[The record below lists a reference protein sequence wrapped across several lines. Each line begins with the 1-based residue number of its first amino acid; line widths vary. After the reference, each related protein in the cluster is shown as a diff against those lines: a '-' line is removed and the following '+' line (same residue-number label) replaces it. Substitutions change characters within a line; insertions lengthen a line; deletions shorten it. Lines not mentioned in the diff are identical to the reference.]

1 MRGLLILIVT
11 IQVFVVGGCQK
22 SPPSSKSGAAPA
34 PAPAPVAI
42 PQPAPQQPTA
52 PPPASQS
59 TEKRQTKS
67 SPERVKSKLPA
78 NVDQDSVF
86 TVIEDGEPMEV
97 ESTNGVLESDR
108 FDVELASVAF
118 NASDFQIDAADP
130 SVLSFAYPTNEK
142 ANSPQVLPRGFTALK
157 EWGTGPNGFP
167 VRIRCE
173 KTGSI
178 LALVPGGPA
187 IVGTDDGP
195 EESRP
200 AFKLKIDTF
209 YMEEVEV
216 TVQQYERFRAESKDK
231 DKKKGS
237 LPNVSNPDAPPKTPA
252 LGLPFAAVQNYARW
266 AGMEIPT
273 EAEFE
278 KAARGPT
285 GLRTPWGETKSLRSS
300 RDITTTGATH
310 EDRSP
315 YGIFDLAGNAKEWCS
330 DHYSPTAHKE
340 AAAAAT
346 KDVLLNWPGP
356 KNVREANLRVVKGGS
371 EDDSVWNRAGK
382 DGGKSDRD
390 IGFRCVLRMSTKKG

>member
-1 MRGLLILIVT
+1 MRGRLALMVAA
-11 IQVFVVGGCQK
+11 QVFVIGGCQK
-22 SPPSSKSGAAPA
+22 SPPSSKSA

-42 PQPAPQQPTA
+42 PQPAPQQPTNSRSE
-52 PPPASQS
+52 PQSTGKSQS
-59 TEKRQTKS
+59 KNSATG
-67 SPERVKSKLPA
+67 VKNKLPA

-86 TVIEDGEPMEV
+86 TIVEAGEPMEI
-97 ESTNGVLESDR
+97 ESTNGVLETDR
-108 FDVELASVAF
+108 FDVVLASVAF
-118 NASDFQIDAADP
+118 NASDFTIDSADP

-142 ANSPQVLPRGFTALK
+142 ANSPLVLPRGFTALN

-216 TVQQYERFRAESKDK
+216 TVQQYERFRAESKDR

-237 LPNVSNPDAPPKTPA
+237 LPNVINPDAPPKTPA
-252 LGLPFAAVQNYARW
+252 LGLPFAAAQSYARW

-285 GLRTPWGETKSLRSS
+285 GLRTPWGETKSLRPS
-300 RDITTTGATH
+300 REITTTGSTH

-340 AAAAAT
+340 AATAAT
-346 KDVLLNWPGP
+346 RDVLLNWPGP
-356 KNVREANLRVVKGGS
+356 KNVREANLRVMKGGGN
-371 EDDSVWNRAGK
+371 DDSVWHREGR
-382 DGGKSDRD
+382 DGGKSDHE
-390 IGFRCVLRMSTKKG
+390 IGFRCVLRVTAKKG